1 MATVNL
7 NPNGTVSNQW
17 DVSSGDTVHDALADS
32 DTASYIRDDAQNQ
45 TCLVELDN
53 FGATHTSITSIR
65 HYVSGFKFNTRSGD
79 TDIQVKLEA
88 QDGTVYYSENHSLN
102 FNSYIAQDHYGTART
117 TSDGS
122 TAWTQLRLNNL
133 RLNINTSPEDPDG
146 VSAAQVVKAYV
157 EVTYS
162 TDYGNNVIGIDS
174 GDIAKINGIAI
185 ANISKVND
193 I

>member
-32 DTASYIRDDAQNQ
+32 DTASYIRDNAQNQ

-53 FGATHTSITSIR
+53 FTTAHTSITSIR

-79 TDIQVKLEA
+79 TEIQVKLQAE
-88 QDGTVYYSENHSLN
+88 DGTVYYSENHQLN
-102 FNSYIAQDHYGTART
+102 FNSYVAQDHYGTART